1 LLVAAWSIPSLASAH
16 ATPAP
21 IASTPGVTPTDVLI
35 GSDQPLTGPA
45 SVGYSE
51 IAPAARAFFDFV
63 NAHGGVRGRTIT
75 YTYLDDA
82 SDPATAAADEK
93 ALAPKV
99 FAYFNG
105 FGVAEHAAIVDDLN
119 AQGVPDLF
127 VGSSCECWNEPRQRP
142 DTFAFGTDYPE
153 EGRLAGRY
161 VARTF
166 PTSTVAYI
174 WENSSAGCCQRSM
187 QELDTQ
193 IPGTQ
198 VVTRQAFTTSEL
210 PTDRLLPQ
218 VRAAQAAGAQ
228 VLVLDTIAPQAVALA
243 LLDAASVGY
252 HPMVV
257 DTFHLSADPS
267 TLGGLIRQFSGGRA
281 SQSLE
286 NGLVTQD
293 YLPSA
298 SDAANP
304 WIALFRQ
311 VHDTY
316 EPAAPFDNMTV
327 YGMAAAFT
335 FTRAMQAAGPH
346 PTRHSIVA
354 AVDLGEVNFGGP
366 GLAPFDYSL
375 VNHAGYGGEQIGTV
389 ETGGIVL
396 TGPVFFTHDT
406 GPIITLPPSTKSPSL
421 GSGRCVRRCP
431 AVARL
436 NAVTAAGSTPAGTG
450 CPAGRRCCACGSP
463 RSAG

>member
-1 LLVAAWSIPSLASAH
+1 MNTKWRRDRLRAAGLVGAVGLLIVAWGVPSPASAG
-16 ATPAP
+16 TNPAASARM
-21 IASTPGVTPTDVLI
+21 ASTPGVTASNVLV

-45 SVGYSE
+45 AVGYSE
-51 IAPAARAFFDFV
+51 IAPASRAFFDFV
-63 NAHGGVRGRTIT
+63 NEHGGVRGRTIT

-82 SDPATAAADEK
+82 SDPATAIADEK

-105 FGVAEHAAIVDDLN
+105 FGVEEHAAVVDALN

-174 WENSSAGCCQRSM
+174 WENGSPGCCQRSM
-187 QELDTQ
+187 QELDSQ
-193 IPGTQ
+193 IPAAQ
-198 VVTRQAFTTSEL
+198 VVTRQPFTTGEL
-210 PTDRLLPQ
+210 STDRLLPQ
-218 VRAAQAAGAQ
+218 VRAAQAAGAA

-243 LLDAASVGY
+243 LLDAATLGY
-252 HPMVV
+252 HPAVV
-257 DTFHLSADPS
+257 DTFHLSADPV
-267 TLGGLIRQFSGGRA
+267 TVDGLIHQFSGGRA
-281 SQSLE
+281 GPALE
-286 NGLVTQD
+286 NGLITQD

-298 SDAANP
+298 ADAANP
-304 WIALFRQ
+304 WIALFRH
-311 VHDTY
+311 VHDIY
-316 EPAAPFDNMTV
+316 EPTAPFDNMTV

-335 FTRAMQAAGPH
+335 FTRALRAAGPH
-346 PTRHSIVA
+346 PTRQSILA
-354 AVDLGEVNFGGP
+354 AVNLGGVNSGGP

-375 VNHAGYGGEQIGTV
+375 VNHAGYAGEQIGTV
-389 ETGGIVL
+389 EDGGIVL

-406 GPIITLPPSTKSPSL
+406 GPIIALPPTTTTPPH
-421 GSGRCVRRCP
+421 RI
-431 AVARL
+431 AHQ
-436 NAVTAAGSTPAGTG
+436 AGD
-450 CPAGRRCCACGSP
+450 
-463 RSAG
+463 